1 MLCLPCNTGLGHFND
16 DTEEMQKAIDYL
28 NRWQQPPDT
37 VQEPPA
43 SYILSVA

>member
-28 NRWQQPPDT
+28 NRWQQPPDA
-37 VQEPPA
+37 VHEPPA

>member
-16 DTEEMQKAIDYL
+16 DVATMHKAIAYL
-28 NRWQQPPDT
+28 QRWQNGPDT

>member
-16 DTEEMQKAIDYL
+16 DVAVLQKAIEYL
-28 NRWQQPPDT
+28 KHFQQRPDT

>member
-16 DTEEMQKAIDYL
+16 DTAVLQKAIDYV
-28 NRWQQPPDT
+28 NRWNDRPDA
-37 VQEPPA
+37 VREPAA